1 MLIVTLDGSSKRPL
15 YEQIYEHIKS
25 EIKAG
30 RLSIHQKLPST
41 RSLSNHLAV
50 SRSTVD
56 LAYNQLLSEGYIESV
71 PKSGYY
77 VAGTLTLLDLK
88 EKKSIPREDKS
99 EQNGDV
105 RYDFS
110 PFTVDISS
118 FPFSTWRK
126 LSSQCMNDMN
136 QGLFL
141 LGENQGDYILREAIC
156 NYLHDSRGVNCDPE
170 QIVVG
175 AGADYLLQLLSQ
187 LLDKKQKIA
196 IENPTYMRAYHIL
209 HGMGFDIS
217 PIEMEKDGISLD
229 GLLKSEADVVYVTP
243 SHQYPLGIVMPIKK
257 RLKLLEWA
265 AKKENRYIIEDD
277 HDSEFRYIGK
287 PIPCLQGIDA
297 NDRVI
302 YMGTFSRAIAPAIRV
317 GYMVLPET
325 LLKRY
330 QQEFFYYASTVS
342 RIDQSI
348 ICKFI
353 EGGYFER
360 HLNKM
365 RTRYKAKHDAM
376 IKALKVFDG
385 KIRISGENAGLHLVV
400 EFLEEKSEE
409 MLIKKA
415 EEIGIRLYGLTP
427 HYIGKTHFTHPV
439 ILLGYSNMSEEEIT
453 TGIRELYE
461 VLYKNYNSLL

>member
-77 VAGTLTLLDLK
+77 VAGTLTLLDIK
-88 EKKSIPREDKS
+88 EKKNIPMENKS

-136 QGLFL
+136 QGIFL
-141 LGENQGDYILREAIC
+141 LGENQGDYELREAISR
-156 NYLHDSRGVNCDPE
+156 YLHDSRGVNCEPA
-170 QIVVG
+170 QIVIG
-175 AGADYLLQLLSQ
+175 AGADYLLQLLAQ
-187 LLDKKQKIA
+187 LLNKKQRIA

-209 HGMGFDIS
+209 KGMGFDIS
-217 PIEMEKDGISLD
+217 PIEMEKDGIDIGKLTE
-229 GLLKSEADVVYVTP
+229 SEAEVVYVTP

-265 AKKENRYIIEDD
+265 AAKEDRYIIEDD

-287 PIPCLQGIDA
+287 PIPSLQGIDV

-317 GYMVLPET
+317 GYMVLPES
-325 LLKRY
+325 LLRRY
-330 QQEFFYYASTVS
+330 REEFYYYASTVS

-348 ICKFI
+348 ISKFI

-365 RTRYKAKHDAM
+365 RTRYKAKHDVM
-376 IKALKVFDG
+376 IKALKIFDG

-400 EFLEEKSEE
+400 EFLEEESEE
-409 MLIKKA
+409 AVIKKA
-415 EEIGIRLYGLTP
+415 AENGIRLYGLTP
-427 HYIGKTHFTHPV
+427 HCIGKNLFKHPV
-439 ILLGYSNMSEEEIT
+439 ILLGYSNLSEEDIIS
-453 TGIRELYE
+453 GVRELYE
-461 VLYKNYNSLL
+461 NMYNNYKLIL